1 MFRCSFT
8 LAGTNNKYFCKG
20 TCSGKDILVKTNGS
34 KNVTQDR
41 YSIEDNRDGV
51 FYVTIKNLMK
61 TDSGTYWCGVE
72 RYGPDSYQEVHL
84 TVTDAP
90 PTSTTSPV
98 TSRRHV
104 STSLLN
110 LSTTLPNLST
120 TSANLSTTL
129 PNLSTT
135 SANLSATFLVSG
147 DISGPSSSRA
157 DRGEEPGEHHHHQSP
172 PTHNLTLLERL
183 TVCMR
188 RSERQTDRQ
197 THSLWSFHQSTPTVN
212 SPTTYPADQA
222 STTYPADQASTT
234 YPADQASTTYP
245 ADQASTTYPA
255 GQASTTYP
263 TGQAST
269 TCPAGQA
276 STTYPAG
283 KAASCHKDDI
293 NPSYSTADHP
303 DSFIYSSVDLPT
315 ESRVSSSPPT
325 VSGNQDDSI
334 YSTAQLPKD
343 TV

>member
-1 MFRCSFT
+1 MFGCSFT

-72 RYGPDSYQEVHL
+72 RYGLDSYQEVHL

-120 TSANLSTTL
+120 TSSNLSTTL
-129 PNLSTT
+129 PNLSPT
-135 SANLSATFLVSG
+135 SPNTSSTLPNH
-147 DISGPSSSRA
+147 ISGHLSRA
-157 DRGEEPGEHHHHQSP
+157 GLMVWTSVGLVVMVTVLGLVLLLFYRQRRGTREHHQSP

-183 TVCMR
+183 SVCTR
-188 RSERQTDRQ
+188 RSETDRQ
-197 THSLWSFHQSTPTVN
+197 THFLWSSLQSTLLSNHLPTL
-212 SPTTYPADQA
+212 Q
-222 STTYPADQASTT
+222 STLLINQLLSSTPVWIYLQILESLHVLQQPVET
-234 YPADQASTTYP
+234 RMIPSILQ
-245 ADQASTTYPA
+245 
-255 GQASTTYP
+255 
-263 TGQAST
+263 
-269 TCPAGQA
+269 
-276 STTYPAG
+276 
-283 KAASCHKDDI
+283 
-293 NPSYSTADHP
+293 PSY
-303 DSFIYSSVDLPT
+303 
-315 ESRVSSSPPT
+315 
-325 VSGNQDDSI
+325 
-334 YSTAQLPKD
+334 PKIL
-343 TV
+343 